1 VRALPRSPLSTW
13 SCIVFLALLAAALPG
28 ASLGL
33 THSRAS
39 IAAAHAG
46 VARQVSSTQRPCS
59 RKATTRRYVSTGGS
73 DRSRGTLRHPW
84 RTIRK
89 ALRHAVPGQTVYVR
103 SGTYP
108 DWVFATRSGTDR
120 SPISLRA
127 YPGERPVMTGR
138 LKIEGAFFCVRG
150 LRFEGMTSANR
161 TDPLIYVAGAQH
173 VEILRN
179 KILNAAVSG
188 IYVGDEGDLSEDV
201 SIISNEI
208 RGNGTHDRFDH
219 GIYLGHV
226 RDGLIANNLV
236 VDNRAIGVK
245 IEPEANDMVVTQNT
259 VADNRKDGIV
269 VGGELNWSSNDN
281 LVVNNIVAFNK
292 VWGIRTYWEDS
303 IGSGNRALRNLV
315 YGNGEGNFWFLG
327 GGLSAQRSI
336 HVNPRF
342 IGDGNYR
349 LRAGSP
355 ALNRA
360 IPTFSLGFDITG
372 RVRPRGRAD
381 LGAFER

>member
-1 VRALPRSPLSTW
+1 
-13 SCIVFLALLAAALPG
+13 LLGVALPG
-28 ASLGL
+28 ASLSAPQRHDSA
-33 THSRAS
+33 TSRAL
-39 IAAAHAG
+39 
-46 VARQVSSTQRPCS
+46 ARELQTSPQPCS
-59 RKATTRRYVSTGGS
+59 QKPTKRRYVSVGGS
-73 DRSRGTLRHPW
+73 DPSRGTLGHPW
-84 RTIRK
+84 RTIGK
-89 ALRHAVPGQTVYVR
+89 ALETAVPGEAVYVR

-108 DWVFATRSGTDR
+108 EWTTATRSGTAR
-120 SPISLRA
+120 NPISLRA
-127 YPGERPVMTGR
+127 YPGERPVVTGR
-138 LKIEGAFFCVRG
+138 LKIEGAFFCVKG
-150 LRFEGMTSANR
+150 LRFEGRTSANM

-201 SIISNEI
+201 SIIGNEI

-226 RDGLIANNLV
+226 RDGLIANNFV
-236 VDNRAIGVK
+236 IDNRAIGVK

-259 VADNRKDGIV
+259 VVDNGKDGVV
-269 VGGELNWSSNDN
+269 VGGELEWSSNDN

-292 VWGIRTYWEDS
+292 SWGIRTYWEQS

-315 YGNGEGNFWFLG
+315 FGNGDAFWFLG
-327 GGLSAQRSI
+327 GGMSAQLSI
-336 HVNPRF
+336 LVNPRF

-360 IPTFSLGFDITG
+360 IPTFSMRFDITG
-372 RVRPRGRAD
+372 RMRPRGRGD